1 MHICWI
7 IITWI
12 FWIILDYL
20 KHGLFVDY
28 LKHGLFEII
37 CVWIICGLFETWI
50 IGDYLCLDYLWI
62 ICFRLFEI
70 ICELF
75 VDYLFWIICG
85 LFETLII

>member
-1 MHICWI
+1 MEYA
-7 IITWI
+7 
-12 FWIILDYL
+12 LMRM
-20 KHGLFVDY
+20 
-28 LKHGLFEII
+28 II

-75 VDYLFWIICG
+75 VDYLKHSLFELICFWII
-85 LFETLII
+85 